1 MLFAFWGD
9 SVSNCEKTKSPNILC
24 VGNEEVT
31 PTNQPSLLCSRFWS
45 KKVQLLF
52 AFWGDSVLNYEKQSR
67 SANILSLEVSNQ
79 PSLLSSPII
88 KRDDDDDDCDD
99 DDDNDYCEDTIRD
112 IGNDIDEDDDDYFED
127 IIGDIDNDIDEDDDD
142 HCEDIIEDI
151 DDIIEEEIL
160 TMILLR
166 SVMIIVKTQLEIL
179 TILLKRR
186 Y

>member
-1 MLFAFWGD
+1 MKKKESKYFVCWCQLINPPFSVLVFGQRKSSCFLLFCD
-9 SVSNCEKTKSPNILC
+9 CSVLNYEKQSKSPNILC
-24 VGNEEVT
+24 VEDEQVT

-67 SANILSLEVSNQ
+67 SPNILSLQVSNQ

-112 IGNDIDEDDDDYFED
+112 IGEDDDDYFED
-127 IIGDIDNDIDEDDDD
+127 IIGDIDNDIDE
-142 HCEDIIEDI
+142 ES
-151 DDIIEEEIL
+151 
-160 TMILLR
+160 LR
-166 SVMIIVKTQLEIL
+166 RGMSPAGSSTNQFLIPN
-179 TILLKRR
+179 
-186 Y
+186 